1 MDADKIPQED
11 LSTPPS
17 DGLDLTDTITGETRL
32 ADLLRS
38 YPWLRDKL
46 QSINPAFKML
56 TTPFARLM
64 IPKVSVAMMSERS
77 GTDLEEL
84 ITKLGQLIAEH
95 DRAK

>member
-1 MDADKIPQED
+1 
-11 LSTPPS
+11 
-17 DGLDLTDTITGETRL
+17 
-32 ADLLRS
+32 
-38 YPWLRDKL
+38 
-46 QSINPAFKML
+46 ML

-95 DRAK
+95 ERAK